1 MIKVLTLIL
10 FLPSLAFSKGGP
22 LTIVEAAY
30 IKQTLVTDDSY
41 SFQGI
46 TADLRMSVKLISD
59 QNFYVSFGGAYSSLS
74 GNLNEN
80 DTYQINTIKPY
91 LGFEYFNASKQG
103 INFGVF
109 YAPLSLSYHQNSDQT
124 EQESWNGSSYFVRFS
139 YAAKVTAGS
148 GLMMGLRYDSG
159 TYNTKSSDSFT
170 SADQLRQT
178 LISPFLGYY
187 IDW

>member
-1 MIKVLTLIL
+1 MIKALAFIL
-10 FLPSLAFSKGGP
+10 LLPTLAFSKGGP
-22 LTIVEAAY
+22 LTVLEAAY
-30 IKQTLVTDDSY
+30 AKQTLVTDDSY

-46 TADLRMSVKLISD
+46 TADLRMSMKLISD

-74 GNLNEN
+74 GNLDAS

-124 EQESWNGSSYFVRFS
+124 EQESWNGSSYFARLAF
-139 YAAKVTAGS
+139 AAKVTADT

-159 TYNTKSSDSFT
+159 TYNTKSSNSFT
-170 SADQLRQT
+170 SADQLQQI

-187 IDW
+187 VDW